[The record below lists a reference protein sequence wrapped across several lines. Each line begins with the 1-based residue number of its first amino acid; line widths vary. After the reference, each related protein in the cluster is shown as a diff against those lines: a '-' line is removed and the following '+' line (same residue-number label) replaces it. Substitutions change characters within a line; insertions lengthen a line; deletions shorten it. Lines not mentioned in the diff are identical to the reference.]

1 MQIRKS
7 ADYGAALCGAEFGL
21 YEKLSDKLVMK
32 AVSGDDGYAEFK
44 QIPAGK
50 YYIKELKAPEG
61 YEHRGEATEIDTG
74 EKIYNKENPVIFV
87 NEKENTT
94 TETTDTTE
102 TTKTTED
109 KTTEMT
115 RENKSPETG
124 DGAPL
129 VLTVVFIVMAVLL
142 SAGLLIYRKKFPE
155 NEDLQ

>member
-1 MQIRKS
+1 MS
-7 ADYGAALCGAEFGL
+7 
-21 YEKLSDKLVMK
+21 
-32 AVSGDDGYAEFK
+32 
-44 QIPAGK
+44 
-50 YYIKELKAPEG
+50 
-61 YEHRGEATEIDTG
+61 TG

-124 DGAPL
+124 DGVPL